1 MLLVFLSVS
10 VRYCSHIF
18 LYLGCSTWRSTPF
31 LHGSIQ
37 VRQLVRFSFC
47 WRALNRWPILKK
59 GPSASL
65 WAPVSRSA
73 PIRLNRD
80 RVLAPPQ
87 TTLPSYVFSYLNHR
101 RASCT
106 PSQEE
111 ISTSK
116 HTALTPPFC
125 VISYIKYWITAVVGT
140 AGGHSASLACLHLVL
155 RTASHRSAAWHS
167 PCHRW
172 TLAQELLIKEHVRTA
187 PSCHPR
193 ESRHLRPSHTLLDT
207 AVLIK
212 GALGRTKRSVQ
223 NEVTSTKKDVCLKH
237 SRVPHS

>member
-1 MLLVFLSVS
+1 MTHF
-10 VRYCSHIF
+10 
-18 LYLGCSTWRSTPF
+18 
-31 LHGSIQ
+31 
-37 VRQLVRFSFC
+37 
-47 WRALNRWPILKK
+47 KK

-87 TTLPSYVFSYLNHR
+87 TTLPSYVFSYVNHR
-101 RASCT
+101 RPSCT

-155 RTASHRSAAWHS
+155 RTVSHRSAAWHS